1 MKIGRS
7 AVMASAAAAAAA
19 AAAAP
24 AAGMDTPF
32 VRGAAAAARSSGS
45 RFSP

>member
-7 AVMASAAAAAAA
+7 AVMASAAAAAA

>member
-19 AAAAP
+19 AAAP
-24 AAGMDTPF
+24 AAGMDKPF